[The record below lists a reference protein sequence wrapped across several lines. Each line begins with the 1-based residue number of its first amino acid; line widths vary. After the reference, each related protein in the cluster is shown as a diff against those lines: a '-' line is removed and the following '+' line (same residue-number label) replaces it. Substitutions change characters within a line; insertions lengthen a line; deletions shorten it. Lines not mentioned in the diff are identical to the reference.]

1 MDSDHKFLM
10 TRIAGGDKQA
20 LAALYRSLER
30 PVYKF
35 ITSRLNDPHEAND
48 ILHEVFMD
56 VWRSADRF
64 EGRSKVQTWIFGIAY
79 RKSID
84 VMRKRGRMDLTDETF
99 DIVDDSPDAV
109 TCLAA
114 GQEAEHVRH
123 CLETL
128 KDDHKS
134 AITLAFYQDMTYGE
148 IAEVAGVPEG
158 TIKTRIFHAK
168 KLLMRCLSGRIE
180 RGVA

>member
-20 LAALYRSLER
+20 LAALYRALER
-30 PVYKF
+30 PVYRF
-35 ITSRLNDPHEAND
+35 IVSRLNDPHEAND

-84 VMRKRGRMDLTDETF
+84 VMRKRGRVDLTDDSFEQ
-99 DIVDDSPDAV
+99 VDDSPDAK
-109 TCLAA
+109 A
-114 GQEAEHVRH
+114 
-123 CLETL
+123 
-128 KDDHKS
+128 
-134 AITLAFYQDMTYGE
+134 
-148 IAEVAGVPEG
+148 
-158 TIKTRIFHAK
+158 
-168 KLLMRCLSGRIE
+168 LSRPASFTP
-180 RGVA
+180 RNC